1 MQWTFEDDNEEGEA
15 VGFFF
20 LESRHCFL
28 IFCIHDVFFSFLG
41 NIFCNLFFYIHYY

>member
-20 LESRHCFL
+20 EKYA
-28 IFCIHDVFFSFLG
+28 VFFVFL
-41 NIFCNLFFYIHYY
+41 FMMFFLVL

>member
-20 LESRHCFL
+20 FVEKYT
-28 IFCIHDVFFSFLG
+28 VFF
-41 NIFCNLFFYIHYY
+41 LFFYS